1 MQFTFLP
8 PACTISIFTVR
19 GEVVN
24 RLRHA
29 NQTGT
34 EDWNLTNQSGVEV
47 SFGVYVYV
55 VEAPDGGKTTGKFA
69 IIK

>member
-1 MQFTFLP
+1 MK
-8 PACTISIFTVR
+8 
-19 GEVVN
+19 
-24 RLRHA
+24 RLSHT
-29 NQTGT
+29 NLTGT

-55 VEAPDGGKTTGKFA
+55 VETPESGKTTGKFA